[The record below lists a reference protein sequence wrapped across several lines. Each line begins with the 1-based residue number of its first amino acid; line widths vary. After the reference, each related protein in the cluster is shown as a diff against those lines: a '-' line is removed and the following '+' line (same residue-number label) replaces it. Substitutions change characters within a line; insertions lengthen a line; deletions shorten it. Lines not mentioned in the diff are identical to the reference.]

1 MARKRKLKGGGEVA
15 DGIYTGTA
23 TLGKISAVIGLIV
36 GIVIGSLLIVAG
48 VALNSIAGKENN
60 NKKQITVKSFTCDS
74 GTVNDSTMCTATG
87 TVVGSSSDSVVTAT
101 CEKEF
106 CPSNLFLHQGCGKDK
121 NNPCP
126 KSVTVYGDGDGKYRL
141 STTPRGIG
149 WVPIVIG
156 IFVLIFAVVGTI
168 LTFTFKP
175 YAAFEG
181 GSMVLG
187 SVFGGR

>member
-23 TLGKISAVIGLIV
+23 TLGKISSVIGLIV

-48 VALNSIAGKENN
+48 VALNSIADKEKNN
-60 NKKQITVKSFTCDS
+60 TKQIKVKTFTCDS
-74 GTVNDSTMCTATG
+74 EHSVDDNSYMCTAMG
-87 TVVGSSSDSVVTAT
+87 EGITAT
-101 CEKEF
+101 CEREF
-106 CPSNLFLHQGCGKDK
+106 CPSTLQPGCGVDGKEA
-121 NNPCP
+121 CP
-126 KSVTVYGDGDGKYRL
+126 SVTVYGDGDGKWRL
-141 STTPRGIG
+141 STTPRGMG

-156 IFVLIFAVVGTI
+156 IFILIFAVVGTI

-187 SVFGGR
+187 SVLGR

>member
-23 TLGKISAVIGLIV
+23 TLGKISSVIGLIV

-48 VALNSIAGKENN
+48 VALNSIADKEKTNQ
-60 NKKQITVKSFTCDS
+60 KQMFVTSFKCDLENS
-74 GTVNDSTMCTATG
+74 VDDNSIMCTATG
-87 TVVGSSSDSVVTAT
+87 TATGVGITAT

-106 CPSNLFLHQGCGKDK
+106 CPSNLKQGCGSVDAD
-121 NNPCP
+121 PCP
-126 KSVTVYGDGDGKYRL
+126 KVTVYGDGDGKYRL
-141 STTPRGIG
+141 STTPRGMG

-187 SVFGGR
+187 SVLGR